1 MNIAFINPPFFPK
14 YSRGSRSPA
23 VTKSG
28 TVYYPIWLALAAG
41 VAEKNGHTITLIDAP
56 AEAISVEETMSRLFE
71 FKPEIAVIETSTG
84 SISSDLRFAEEVK
97 QKLNDVFIC
106 LVGNHVT
113 AVDKETLEQS
123 KLVDAIA
130 RNEYEATIVDLAD
143 RLEKKESLKDVLSLT
158 WRKSE
163 EIKVNGHRPALTQE
177 DLDSMPFASEIFKR
191 FCHPRDYFFAAGRF
205 PQMMIY
211 TGRGCPYLCTWCVYP
226 QNFYGHTYR
235 HRSPQSI
242 AAEFKYIEENF
253 PEVVEVTIEDDTYTV
268 FKKHTI
274 EVCKLLIE
282 QKNKLTWTCNVRADL
297 DEETMRWMKK
307 AGCRLVIV
315 GFESGSNEILKLMKK
330 GVRIEQF
337 TAAEN
342 ARKAGLLIH
351 ACYMMGNRGE
361 TIETMNETLEL
372 AKKLNTDTAQ
382 FFPLML
388 YPGTEAYDWAKKEGL
403 ITAKTWD
410 DWLTPEGL
418 HNTVVGTHDLKSE
431 EIVDFCNYARRE
443 YYLRPAYLIM
453 KLKNIAKHPSE
464 LIRTIK
470 AFFTFYKHLFGKESK
485 SNRNKFRYR
494 IIGGNKELGI
504 KESVRD
510 VTNPKHTNDST
521 KTKTHQK
528 ETVM

>member
-41 VAEKNGHTITLIDAP
+41 VAEKNGHKIILIDAP
-56 AEAISVEETMSRLFE
+56 AETISVEETMERLS
-71 FKPEIAVIETSTG
+71 KLNPQITVIETSTG
-84 SISSDLRFAEEVK
+84 SISSDIKFAEEIK
-97 QKLNDVFIC
+97 RKFDGVFVC

-113 AVDKETLEQS
+113 AVDKETLEKS
-123 KLVDAIA
+123 ILIDAIA
-130 RNEYEATIVDLAD
+130 RNEYEATIVDLAE
-143 RLEKKESLKDVLSLT
+143 RIKNRESLKDVLSLT
-158 WRKSE
+158 WRNGK
-163 EIKVNGHRPALTQE
+163 EIIVNGHRPAATQE
-177 DLDSMPFASEIFKR
+177 ELDTMPFASEIFKR
-191 FCHPRDYFFAAGRF
+191 FCDSRNYFFAAGRF
-205 PQMMIY
+205 PQMMVY

-235 HRSPQSI
+235 HRSAQSI

-274 EVCKLLIE
+274 EICKLLIA
-282 QKNKLTWTCNVRADL
+282 QNNKLSWTCNVRADL
-297 DEETMRWMKK
+297 DEETMHWMKK

-330 GVRIEQF
+330 GVRVEQF

-361 TIETMNETLEL
+361 TLGTMSETLEL
-372 AKKLNTDTAQ
+372 AKRLNTDTAQ

-388 YPGTEAYDWAKKEGL
+388 YPGTEAYEWAKKENL

-418 HNTVVGTHDLKSE
+418 HNTVVGTHDLSAQ

-443 YYLRPAYLIM
+443 YYLRPAYFVM
-453 KLKNIAKHPSE
+453 KTKNIIKHPSE
-464 LIRTIK
+464 LRRTLK

-485 SNRNKFRYR
+485 INKSKFKSRLMTSSSD
-494 IIGGNKELGI
+494 IKDVLQEKNESENSKASIKTKLSQ
-504 KESVRD
+504 KESV
-510 VTNPKHTNDST
+510 
-521 KTKTHQK
+521 
-528 ETVM
+528 M

>member
-41 VAEKNGHTITLIDAP
+41 VAEKNGHKIILIDAP
-56 AEAISVEETMSRLFE
+56 AETISVEETMERLSKFN
-71 FKPEIAVIETSTG
+71 PQITVIETSTG
-84 SISSDLRFAEEVK
+84 SISSDIKFAEEVK
-97 QKLNDVFIC
+97 RKFDGVFVC

-113 AVDKETLEQS
+113 AVDKETLEKS
-123 KLVDAIA
+123 ILIDAIA
-130 RNEYEATIVDLAD
+130 RNEYEATIVDLAE
-143 RLEKKESLKDVLSLT
+143 RIKNRESLKDVLSLT
-158 WRKSE
+158 WRNGN
-163 EIKVNGHRPALTQE
+163 EIVVNGHRPAATQDE
-177 DLDSMPFASEIFKR
+177 LDAMPFASEIFKR
-191 FCHPRDYFFAAGRF
+191 FCDSRNYFFAAGRF
-205 PQMMIY
+205 PQMMVY

-235 HRSPQSI
+235 HRSAQSI

-274 EVCKLLIE
+274 EICKLLIA
-282 QKNKLTWTCNVRADL
+282 QNNKLTWTCNVRADL

-330 GVRIEQF
+330 GVRVEQF

-361 TIETMNETLEL
+361 TLGTMSETLEL

-388 YPGTEAYDWAKKEGL
+388 YPGTEAYEWAKNENL

-418 HNTVVGTHDLKSE
+418 HNTVVGTHDLSAQ

-443 YYLRPAYLIM
+443 YYLRPAYFVM
-453 KLKNIAKHPSE
+453 KTKNIIKHPSE
-464 LIRTIK
+464 LRRTLK

-485 SNRNKFRYR
+485 INKSKFKSRLVMSSSDTK
-494 IIGGNKELGI
+494 KELLEKNESEI
-504 KESVRD
+504 SNASMKTKVSQKESV
-510 VTNPKHTNDST
+510 
-521 KTKTHQK
+521 
-528 ETVM
+528 M

>member
-41 VAEKNGHTITLIDAP
+41 VVEKNGHNIILIDAP
-56 AEAISVEETMSRLFE
+56 AEAISVEETMSRLSKFN
-71 FKPEIAVIETSTG
+71 PQIAVIETSTG
-84 SISSDLRFAEEVK
+84 SISNDLRFAEELK
-97 QKLNDVFIC
+97 KKFNSIFLC

-123 KLVDAIA
+123 KLIDAIA
-130 RNEYEATIVDLAD
+130 RNEYEATLVDLAE
-143 RLEKKESLKDVLSLT
+143 RIEKKGCLKNVLSLT
-158 WRKSE
+158 WRNGSE
-163 EIKVNGHRPALTQE
+163 IIVNGHRPAATQE
-177 DLDSMPFASEIFKR
+177 ELDAMPFASEIFKR
-191 FCHPRDYFFAAGRF
+191 FCNSRDYFFAAGRF
-205 PQMMIY
+205 PQMMVY

-242 AAEFKYIEENF
+242 ADEFKYIEENF

-274 EVCKLLIE
+274 EICKLLIA
-282 QKNKLTWTCNVRADL
+282 QNNKLTWTCNVRADL
-297 DEETMRWMKK
+297 DEETMHWMKK
-307 AGCRLVIV
+307 ANCRLVIV

-330 GVRIEQF
+330 GVRVEQF

-361 TIETMNETLEL
+361 TLQTMNETLTL
-372 AKKLNTDTAQ
+372 AKRMNTDTAQ

-388 YPGTEAYDWAKKEGL
+388 YPGTEAFEWAKKEDL

-418 HNTVVGTHDLKSE
+418 HNTVVGTHDLSAQ

-443 YYLRPAYLIM
+443 YYLRPAYFLM
-453 KLKNIAKHPSE
+453 KTKNIIKHPSE
-464 LIRTIK
+464 LRRTLK
-470 AFFTFYKHLFGKESK
+470 AFLTLYKHLFGKESK
-485 SNRNKFRYR
+485 INKSKFKSRLVTSNSDTKDVLQEKNESEISKTS
-494 IIGGNKELGI
+494 IKTKVSQ
-504 KESVRD
+504 KESV
-510 VTNPKHTNDST
+510 
-521 KTKTHQK
+521 
-528 ETVM
+528 M

>member
-41 VAEKNGHTITLIDAP
+41 VAEKNGHNITLIDAP
-56 AEAISVEETMSRLFE
+56 AEAISVEETMRRLSE
-71 FKPEIAVIETSTG
+71 FKPKISVIETSTG
-84 SISSDLRFAEEVK
+84 SISTDLRFAEEVK
-97 QKLNDVFIC
+97 KKFDNVFIC

-123 KLVDAIA
+123 ELIDAIA

-158 WRKSE
+158 WRNGK
-163 EIKVNGHRPALTQE
+163 EIIANGHRSALTQE

-191 FCHPRDYFFAAGRF
+191 FCDPRDYFFAAGRY
-205 PQMMIY
+205 PQMMVY

-253 PEVVEVTIEDDTYTV
+253 HEVVEVTIEDDTYTV

-330 GVRIEQF
+330 GVRVEQF

-351 ACYMMGNRGE
+351 ACYMIGNRGE
-361 TIETMNETLEL
+361 TLETMNETLEL

-410 DWLTPEGL
+410 DWLTQEGL

-443 YYLRPAYLIM
+443 YYLRSGYLIM
-453 KLKNIAKHPSE
+453 KVKNIVKHPSE
-464 LIRTIK
+464 LKRTIK

-485 SNRNKFRYR
+485 INRDKFRSR
-494 IIGGNKELGI
+494 VLGGKKEFGI
-504 KESVRD
+504 KESAKD
-510 VTNPKHTNDST
+510 PTNSGHTNDSA

-528 ETVM
+528 ETVL

>member
-41 VAEKNGHTITLIDAP
+41 VAEKNGYNITLIDAP
-56 AEAISVEETMSRLFE
+56 AEAISVEETFKRLSE
-71 FKPEIAVIETSTG
+71 FQPWVAVIETSTG
-84 SISSDLRFAEEVK
+84 SISSDIRFAE
-97 QKLNDVFIC
+97 KLKNKFGNVFIC

-123 KLVDAIA
+123 KLIDAIA
-130 RNEYEATIVDLAD
+130 RNEYEATIVDLAE
-143 RLEKKESLKDVLSLT
+143 RLEKNESLENVLSLT
-158 WRKSE
+158 WRNGD
-163 EIKVNGHRPALTQE
+163 EIVVNGHRPALTQE
-177 DLDSMPFASEIFKR
+177 DLDKIPFASEIFKR
-191 FCHPRDYFFAAGRF
+191 FCDPKDYFFAAGRY
-205 PQMMIY
+205 PQMMVY

-235 HRSPQSI
+235 HRSPKSI

-268 FKKHTI
+268 FKQHTI

-330 GVRIEQF
+330 GVRVEQF
-337 TAAEN
+337 KAAEN
-342 ARKAGLLIH
+342 ARKAGLIIH

-361 TIETMNETLEL
+361 TLETMNETLEL

-388 YPGTEAYDWAKKEGL
+388 YPGTEAYEWAKKEGL

-418 HNTVVGTHDLKSE
+418 HNTVVGTHDLTPD

-453 KLKNIAKHPSE
+453 KLKYVLLHPSE
-464 LIRTIK
+464 WKRTIK
-470 AFFTFYKHLFGKESK
+470 AFRTFSKYLFSRNSKVNKQKFDPRIGNITKEHK
-485 SNRNKFRYR
+485 SGFESR
-494 IIGGNKELGI
+494 ELQNSSNHSL
-504 KESVRD
+504 KDKR
-510 VTNPKHTNDST
+510 
-521 KTKTHQK
+521 QK
-528 ETVM
+528 VAS

>member
-41 VAEKNGHTITLIDAP
+41 FAEKKGHKITLIDAP
-56 AEAISVEETMSRLFE
+56 AESISVEETMNRLEKFN
-71 FKPEIAVIETSTG
+71 AGMTVIETSTG
-84 SISSDLRFAEEVK
+84 SISSDIRFAQVLK
-97 QKLNDVFIC
+97 KKFNNVFIC

-123 KLVDAIA
+123 ELIDAIA
-130 RNEYEATIVDLAD
+130 RNEYEATIVDLAEK
-143 RLEKKESLKDVLSLT
+143 LEKNESLENVPSLT
-158 WRKSE
+158 WRNGN
-163 EIKVNGHRPALTQE
+163 EIVVNGHRPALTQE
-177 DLDSMPFASEIFKR
+177 ELDAMPFASEIFKR
-191 FCHPRDYFFAAGRF
+191 FCNSRDYFFAAGRY
-205 PQMMIY
+205 PQMMVY

-235 HRSPQSI
+235 HRSPKSI

-268 FKKHTI
+268 YKKHTI

-282 QKNKLTWTCNVRADL
+282 QNNKLTWTCNVRADL

-330 GVRIEQF
+330 GVRVEQF

-342 ARKAGLLIH
+342 ARRAGLLIH

-361 TIETMNETLEL
+361 TLQTMNETLEL

-418 HNTVVGTHDLKSE
+418 HNTVVGTHDLKPN

-443 YYLRPAYLIM
+443 YYLRPAYISM
-453 KLKNIAKHPSE
+453 KLKYVLTHPSE
-464 LIRTIK
+464 WKRNIK
-470 AFFTFYKHLFGKESK
+470 AFRRFYKYLFNSNNKLNKQKFGSRNSGKNKNLTPGKPIISK
-485 SNRNKFRYR
+485 SSLNS
-494 IIGGNKELGI
+494 I
-504 KESVRD
+504 K
-510 VTNPKHTNDST
+510 
-521 KTKTHQK
+521 
-528 ETVM
+528 